1 MTSLIAALAACR
13 FVGEAAALLLWG
25 ASAYLLWLVPNGL
38 ARTLRARLRV
48 EAGMAVALAVAAT
61 AAELPIEAASV
72 GDGWRDALD
81 PSVVGAVLTG
91 TSGGQAWAVQAAAA
105 GLLVLFGLA
114 RPRPGLLGSA
124 VASGLMLVGLSL
136 TGHAVTQ
143 EGWLGVV
150 HRATD
155 ALHVLSAGAWFGAL
169 VPVLLILPRL
179 GLPEER
185 ADAASALR
193 RFSRA
198 GHVAVALVLL
208 TGAAN
213 AALVL
218 GRWPTGLRSPYE
230 ALLDAKIVV
239 VAAMA
244 VLAVINRYVLVPR
257 LPVAL
262 PTLRQAT
269 LVEVLLGLLAI
280 ALVAVFGLL
289 DPSRN

>member
-1 MTSLIAALAACR
+1 MTSIAAALATCR
-13 FVGEAAALLLWG
+13 FVQDAAVLLLWG
-25 ASAYLLWLVPNGL
+25 ASAYLLWLVPEPL
-38 ARTLRARLRV
+38 ASTLQARLPV
-48 EAGMAVALAVAAT
+48 GAGVAVALAAVAT

-81 PSVVGAVLTG
+81 LSVVGALLTG
-91 TSGGQAWAVQAAAA
+91 TSGGQAWMVQAAAA

-114 RPRPGLLGSA
+114 PPRPRLFGTAGA
-124 VASGLMLVGLSL
+124 AALMLVGLSL
-136 TGHAVTQ
+136 TGHAVMQ
-143 EGWLGVV
+143 EGWLGAV
-150 HRATD
+150 HRIND

-179 GLPEER
+179 ARPGER
-185 ADAASALR
+185 TEAASALR

-198 GHVAVALVLL
+198 GHVAVALLLL

-218 GRWPTGLRSPYE
+218 GRWPTNLRSPYE
-230 ALLDAKIVV
+230 ALLDAKIVS

-244 VLAVINRYVLVPR
+244 ALAVVDRYVLVPR
-257 LPVAL
+257 LPAAL
-262 PTLRQAT
+262 PALRRAT
-269 LVEVLLGLLAI
+269 LAEVPLGLLAV

-289 DPSRN
+289 DPG